1 MKRGLLITFEGIE
14 GCGKSTQLKL
24 VADRLQILGLKY
36 FCTRE
41 PGGTEIGAQIR
52 KILLSESNSDLE
64 PLSEALLYLA
74 DRFQHVTEVLRPRL
88 ETGEVVLCDRYH
100 DSTVAYQGYARG
112 LPLDWLQQVWEK
124 SGLALD
130 PDLTLLLDVQPEIG
144 LQRSFRKLKKENL
157 DEWRFEKEE
166 LAFHRKV
173 REGFLTL
180 SILHPK
186 RIKVIDAQGSIEEVH
201 QHVMRVLKASL
212 ETALDHEIF

>member
-88 ETGEVVLCDRYH
+88 ETGEGVLCDRYH

-201 QHVMRVLKASL
+201 QHAMRVLKASL
-212 ETALDHEIF
+212 ETALDHEI